1 MGMFDKIKD
10 TLTKQTHIAPLA
22 VFRIVFGAIMLFST
36 LRFMANGWVHDL
48 YVEPQYFFT
57 YYGFEWIKP
66 LSEMGMYF
74 LFSLLAVS
82 FLLQAIGLFY
92 KWSSAFSFLAFTYIE
107 LIDKTNYLN
116 HYYFV
121 SIVLFLLIFVPA
133 NRYFSVDVTRKP
145 NLKIT
150 HLPYYYI
157 LIFKLQLA
165 IVYFYA
171 GLAKL
176 NADWLF
182 NAMPLKM
189 WLPAKAD
196 LPLIGSLLAKKWVAY
211 TFSWF
216 GAIYDLSIAFLL
228 FNRRTVGIAY
238 FLVVVFHLLTWLLF
252 PIGVFPFVMIGA
264 TLIFFPK
271 QFHLRLIHFFS
282 SLQFNYSP
290 TNSTDKP
297 EEFAQS
303 ELNQNDLNPNKL
315 TSNLKLTFFL
325 IFLLIQ
331 LLVPFRYALYP
342 DNLYWTEE
350 GYRFSWRVML
360 MEKAGYAIFHI
371 TDSETNRT
379 WEINNY
385 DYLTPNQ
392 EKMMS
397 TQADMILQFAHYIEN
412 ELKNEEIKALII
424 TAEVYATLNGNPSQL
439 LIDPTVDLTKLK
451 EGFAHKKWILP
462 FTSAQ

>member
-1 MGMFDKIKD
+1 M
-10 TLTKQTHIAPLA
+10 
-22 VFRIVFGAIMLFST
+22 
-36 LRFMANGWVHDL
+36 
-48 YVEPQYFFT
+48 
-57 YYGFEWIKP
+57 
-66 LSEMGMYF
+66 
-74 LFSLLAVS
+74 
-82 FLLQAIGLFY
+82 
-92 KWSSAFSFLAFTYIE
+92 
-107 LIDKTNYLN
+107 
-116 HYYFV
+116 
-121 SIVLFLLIFVPA
+121 
-133 NRYFSVDVTRKP
+133 
-145 NLKIT
+145 
-150 HLPYYYI
+150 
-157 LIFKLQLA
+157 
-165 IVYFYA
+165 YFYA

-392 EKMMS
+392 EKKMS